1 LFLAQPVFGAEP
13 LMPVES
19 IDSEYLVDT
28 WQTERGLPD
37 NFVNAIAQ
45 TPEGYLWVATFNG
58 LARFNGVEFV
68 VFDAANT
75 PELPTSRITNLHC
88 DRKGRLWIISEY
100 GDLAQWAE
108 GRFKAFGAREGLP
121 KPAGCM
127 LSEDAAELAAQA
139 GHLEIATAVENI
151 DGLFSPDAEINL
163 YRIVQEWLTNV
174 VKHSRASKALLLVRK
189 DGAIMRMILEDDGV
203 GFDYDS
209 VMKRA
214 TTGFG
219 LANLSERIRLLGGSL
234 KIDTGPGKGTRLSI
248 ELPCK
253 T

>member
-1 LFLAQPVFGAEP
+1 VSHLFIAATACLVACPLFLAQPVVGAES

-68 VFDAANT
+68 
-75 PELPTSRITNLHC
+75 
-88 DRKGRLWIISEY
+88 
-100 GDLAQWAE
+100 
-108 GRFKAFGAREGLP
+108 
-121 KPAGCM
+121 
-127 LSEDAAELAAQA
+127 
-139 GHLEIATAVENI
+139 
-151 DGLFSPDAEINL
+151 
-163 YRIVQEWLTNV
+163 
-174 VKHSRASKALLLVRK
+174 ASKALLLVRK

-214 TTGFG
+214 ATGFG
-219 LANLSERIRLLGGSL
+219 LANLSERIHLLGGSL
-234 KIDTGPGKGTRLSI
+234 KIDTGPGKRTRLSI